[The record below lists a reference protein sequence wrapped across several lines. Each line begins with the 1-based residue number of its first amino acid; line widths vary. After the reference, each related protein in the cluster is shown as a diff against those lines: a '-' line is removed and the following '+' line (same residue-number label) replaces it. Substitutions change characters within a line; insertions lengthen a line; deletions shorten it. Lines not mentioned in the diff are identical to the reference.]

1 MSNYNIKKTINTNLL
16 NISLGYTKKK
26 SNNFLSYILLGV
38 LHNNVIIDLN
48 QTLKSF
54 NIMLNFI
61 EDLIQNKGIILF
73 IGTDNV
79 LLNKLIKNL
88 ANKYNQ
94 LYVDYNQNI
103 NLDIIPDA
111 IFSFNN
117 NNIFIN
123 NLNIPLLSIIDT
135 KDSIKNL
142 TYFVVANTKSFK
154 LNLIYLYL
162 IFNSILKG
170 FLKTKIN
177 FYKDKQVFSEKEK
190 YLIL

>member
-48 QTLKSF
+48 KTLKSF

-79 LLNKLIKNL
+79 LLNKLIKNTSAL
-88 ANKYNQ
+88 KIC
-94 LYVDYNQNI
+94 LLI
-103 NLDIIPDA
+103 RTILKRIRKRCIPD
-111 IFSFNN
+111 
-117 NNIFIN
+117 
-123 NLNIPLLSIIDT
+123 NLRMLPLYSLAT
-135 KDSIKNL
+135 
-142 TYFVVANTKSFK
+142 
-154 LNLIYLYL
+154 
-162 IFNSILKG
+162 
-170 FLKTKIN
+170 
-177 FYKDKQVFSEKEK
+177 
-190 YLIL
+190 

>member
-73 IGTDNV
+73 IGTDNI

-170 FLKTKIN
+170 SLKTKIN

>member
-73 IGTDNV
+73 I
-79 LLNKLIKNL
+79 LN
-88 ANKYNQ
+88 
-94 LYVDYNQNI
+94 
-103 NLDIIPDA
+103 
-111 IFSFNN
+111 
-117 NNIFIN
+117 
-123 NLNIPLLSIIDT
+123 
-135 KDSIKNL
+135 
-142 TYFVVANTKSFK
+142 
-154 LNLIYLYL
+154 
-162 IFNSILKG
+162 
-170 FLKTKIN
+170 
-177 FYKDKQVFSEKEK
+177 
-190 YLIL
+190 